1 MASLKS
7 LIDPSRTE
15 KKTSGFTVTMV
26 HYSKLIP
33 SESNN
38 YSTDNIE
45 ELANMILLSGGIKQN
60 LLARKKT
67 PEEYELIAGH
77 RRRLAVK
84 YLVEKLGLEE
94 FAMVPVHVE
103 KDGDLISEINLIL
116 TNCAAR
122 ERSDWEKMMEVTR
135 LTELLK
141 AMQTGSE
148 EEQERFRRLFGKE
161 PGIGGRELRKVVAE
175 SLGLSETKVANLNH
189 IENKLSPEL
198 KERFRDGE
206 IGVSVANAAAGLPP
220 EKQKEIAEKPEV
232 KLADVKKTVSDS
244 DTGKSEPD
252 VPKEKQK
259 PVDPTEPVAISQQ
272 PENTGLC
279 LHRSEFPCTLPESTK
294 NHPGDGTDC
303 THSCCWDCVKH
314 GNCKLECYASAQRPE
329 LPKEQQNPVDRCQKA
344 AEQEEKQYPMSDYDF
359 REKQCDALARKMIQ
373 FWKPWFEQDFQNRV
387 LNVVESEKQ
396 IKEKNNRSS
405 NKTWYFTG
413 LDGETM
419 HANMFD
425 DYIQFWGRECLGNCD
440 WFYLCAAIQRM
451 WQEMAMEEARNRSG
465 KPIEQIS
472 EEQQEPDPE
481 VIDAEFTEIKPTE
494 KYTPQYFLEK
504 EKKLL
509 KEMTEV
515 FKDEKPENIPQEM
528 YAHKKIVV
536 AALAAMVCD
545 LENEEL
551 KKQLKEEKP
560 EQPELPKLKNND
572 QRAAFIDAYATWP
585 IWIETKETGERYY
598 RYELPDAAMV
608 VKVYYHKCFD
618 YSIEAERWEDRYHDD
633 WGDPEYYL
641 IQDRNHFKDCRCN
654 RGALIDYLKEI
665 QNNK

>member
-15 KKTSGFTVTMV
+15 KKTPGFTVMMV

-84 YLVEKLGLEE
+84 YLVEKLGMEE

-232 KLADVKKTVSDS
+232 KLADIKKTVSDS
-244 DTGKSEPD
+244 DT
-252 VPKEKQK
+252 EK
-259 PVDPTEPVAISQQ
+259 TEP
-272 PENTGLC
+272 
-279 LHRSEFPCTLPESTK
+279 
-294 NHPGDGTDC
+294 
-303 THSCCWDCVKH
+303 
-314 GNCKLECYASAQRPE
+314 
-329 LPKEQQNPVDRCQKA
+329 PVDRCQKA
-344 AEQEEKQYPMSDYDF
+344 AEQEETQYPMSDYAF
-359 REKQCDALARKMIQ
+359 REKQCNALARYMIQ
-373 FWKPWFEQDFQNRV
+373 CWKHWFEQDFQNRV
-387 LNVVESEKQ
+387 LNVEEAEKQ

-405 NKTWYFTG
+405 NRTWYFTG
-413 LDGETM
+413 PDGEMM
-419 HANMFD
+419 HANLFD

-451 WQEMAMEEARNRSG
+451 WQEMAMEEARKRSG
-465 KPIEQIS
+465 HPIEQS
-472 EEQQEPDPE
+472 NEEQQEPDPE
-481 VIDAEFTEIKPTE
+481 VIDEEFTEIKPADR
-494 KYTPQYFLEK
+494 YTPQYFLEK

-509 KEMTEV
+509 DEMIEV

-572 QRAAFIDAYATWP
+572 QRASFIDAYSTWP

-618 YSIEAERWEDRYHDD
+618 YKAVFEKWEDRFHDD
-633 WGDPEYYL
+633 WGNPEYYL